1 MDTVLCQKCFVMLKY
16 IINSDISEPYYCQLL
31 SCIVSSITNTTVLT
45 KYLPEN
51 IVRLYKPDMSGDKSF
66 WYLAF
71 TNETI
76 RYPNI
81 NIYRIKSS
89 RLNFDSDISDLIKK
103 IEYLSLLG

>member
-1 MDTVLCQKCFVMLKY
+1 MDTILCQKCSVMLKY
-16 IINSDISEPYYCQLL
+16 IRNSDISEKYYCQLL
-31 SCIVSSITNTTVLT
+31 SCVVGSITNTNITT

-51 IVRLYKPDMSGDKSF
+51 IMRLYNPDMSNYESF

-76 RYPNI
+76 KYPNI

-89 RLNFDSDISDLIKK
+89 RLNFYSDINDLIKK